1 MLSRRKSIAVCIAR
15 FCATSLLAGTSAAAL
30 AQDAAPGRPF
40 LSLLLPLLVVLGSLL
55 AALVWLNRS
64 RGLYKNEGPLKVV
77 QVLPV
82 SPRERIVVLETQSKL
97 MVIGVATGR
106 VTLLS
111 MLDSTESKHPLP

>member
-1 MLSRRKSIAVCIAR
+1 MPSTMNSLAPRAVRVCVTLL
-15 FCATSLLAGTSAAAL
+15 FTATSAVAL
-30 AQDAAPGRPF
+30 AQDAAPTRSF
-40 LSLLLPLLVVLGSLL
+40 LGLLLPLLVVLGSLL

-64 RGLYKNEGPLKVV
+64 RGLYKNDGPLKVV

-82 SPRERIVVLETQSKL
+82 SPRERVVVLETQSKL